1 MLVSVDALVNRAE
14 NDVDEDD
21 DDDDCPDSTSDFFET
36 QEAHWIW
43 CGG

>member
-21 DDDDCPDSTSDFFET
+21 YDDCPDSTSDFFET